1 VALVLI
7 VSGFTLPAGCGGGS
21 STGNA
26 EKPASGDEQDKQ
38 GEQEGAKA
46 LAQVPKADQTAFIQL
61 ATVIG
66 ALRARAAPVAVGT
79 SGRLGSAAPLI
90 AGRRQIADLR
100 PQEPDLTRLRDRL
113 LPLLTRF
120 SRAPTSGPESRRAAR
135 AAIAEADRIE
145 AGLRHYSQ
153 VRPAVGGLIPD

>member
-1 VALVLI
+1 MAVVVTI
-7 VSGFTLPAGCGGGS
+7 SGFALLPGCGGGS
-21 STGNA
+21 STDNA
-26 EKPASGDEQDKQ
+26 EKDAG
-38 GEQEGAKA
+38 GEQGQQGQAKA
-46 LAQVPKADQTAFIQL
+46 LAQVPEADQTAFIQL

-66 ALRARAAPVAVGT
+66 VLRARAAPVAVGT
-79 SGRLGSAAPLI
+79 SRRLGSAAPLI
-90 AGRRQIADLR
+90 AGRMKVAALR
-100 PQEPDLTRLRDRL
+100 PQDRDLTRLRDRL

-120 SRAPTSGPESRRAAR
+120 SRAPSSGPASRRAAR